1 MSPRPAPDLTARR
14 DRVLGHARR
23 IAEAEGWE
31 AVTIR
36 RLAGELG
43 VTQPVL
49 YTAFGKRQDI
59 VDAVALRGFTELAAA
74 LDTGDPAAAYLD
86 FARAH
91 PATYEAMFL
100 MPTGLRFAAADVPAP
115 MRVAFTALGRAL
127 GIDGRRPHRDRL
139 EPPARGGLTRSRGAA
154 VGRRARPSSGGAEA
168 TPRRPD
174 RGRRP
179 GSEPGNLTGASE
191 RQEREALRG
200 PPTARSAPW
209 KPQP

>member
-14 DRVLGHARR
+14 DRVLGDARR
-23 IAEAEGWE
+23 IAEAEGWD

-36 RLAGELG
+36 RLATELG

-59 VDAVALRGFTELAAA
+59 VDGVALRGFAELAAA
-74 LDTGDPAAAYLD
+74 LHTGEPAAVYLD

-115 MRVAFTALGRAL
+115 MTAAFTALGRAL
-127 GIDGRRPHRDRL
+127 GIVDDVRTEIAWSLLHGVASLDR
-139 EPPARGGLTRSRGAA
+139 
-154 VGRRARPSSGGAEA
+154 VGRLSAGARARRLAELERLLGILTAGVAHGAC
-168 TPRRPD
+168 D
-174 RGRRP
+174 
-179 GSEPGNLTGASE
+179 
-191 RQEREALRG
+191 
-200 PPTARSAPW
+200 
-209 KPQP
+209 

>member
-14 DRVLGHARR
+14 DRLLGDARR

-36 RLAGELG
+36 RLATELG

-59 VDAVALRGFTELAAA
+59 VDAVALRGFAELAAA
-74 LDTGDPAAAYLD
+74 LDTGHPAAVYLD

-100 MPTGLRFAAADVPAP
+100 MPTGLRFAAADAPAP
-115 MRVAFTALGRAL
+115 MRAAFAAVGRAL
-127 GIDGRRPHRDRL
+127 GIADDVRTEIAWSLLHGVASLDRAGRL
-139 EPPARGGLTRSRGAA
+139 SAGAHD
-154 VGRRARPSSGGAEA
+154 RRATELKRLLDVLTADEA
-168 TPRRPD
+168 
-174 RGRRP
+174 
-179 GSEPGNLTGASE
+179 
-191 RQEREALRG
+191 
-200 PPTARSAPW
+200 
-209 KPQP
+209 

>member
-36 RLAGELG
+36 RLATELG

-59 VDAVALRGFTELAAA
+59 VDAVALGGFTELAGA
-74 LDTGDPAAAYLD
+74 LGTGEPAVAYLD

-127 GIDGRRPHRDRL
+127 GIDDDVRTEIAWSLLHGVASLDRAGRL
-139 EPPARGGLTRSRGAA
+139 SAGT
-154 VGRRARPSSGGAEA
+154 
-168 TPRRPD
+168 
-174 RGRRP
+174 RGRRLEELERLLDVLTAAQTR
-179 GSEPGNLTGASE
+179 EPNQGI
-191 RQEREALRG
+191 
-200 PPTARSAPW
+200 
-209 KPQP
+209 

>member
-14 DRVLGHARR
+14 DRVLGDTRR

-36 RLAGELG
+36 RLATELG

-59 VDAVALRGFTELAAA
+59 VDAVALAGFAELAAV
-74 LDTGDPAAAYLD
+74 LDAGDPASAYLD

-100 MPTGLRFAAADVPAP
+100 MPTGLRFATAAVPP
-115 MRVAFTALGRAL
+115 PTQEAFTALGRAL
-127 GIDGRRPHRDRL
+127 GIADDIRTEIAWSLLHGVASLDRAGRLSAGARDRRLAQL
-139 EPPARGGLTRSRGAA
+139 ERLLSVLTADGGTG
-154 VGRRARPSSGGAEA
+154 PS
-168 TPRRPD
+168 D
-174 RGRRP
+174 
-179 GSEPGNLTGASE
+179 
-191 RQEREALRG
+191 
-200 PPTARSAPW
+200 
-209 KPQP
+209 

>member
-14 DRVLGHARR
+14 DRVLGDARR

-36 RLAGELG
+36 RLATELG

-59 VDAVALRGFTELAAA
+59 VDAVALHGFAELAGA
-74 LDTGDPAAAYLD
+74 LDTGHAAAAYLD

-100 MPTGLRFAAADVPAP
+100 MPTGLRFAAADAPGP
-115 MRVAFTALGRAL
+115 MRAAFAALGRAL
-127 GIDGRRPHRDRL
+127 GIADDVRTEIAWSLLHGVASLDRAGRL
-139 EPPARGGLTRSRGAA
+139 SAGA
-154 VGRRARPSSGGAEA
+154 
-168 TPRRPD
+168 
-174 RGRRP
+174 RGRR
-179 GSEPGNLTGASE
+179 SAELERLLDVLTADGA
-191 RQEREALRG
+191 
-200 PPTARSAPW
+200 
-209 KPQP
+209 

>member
-1 MSPRPAPDLTARR
+1 VSPRPAPDLTARR

-59 VDAVALRGFTELAAA
+59 VDAVALRGFTELAAS
-74 LDTGDPAAAYLD
+74 LGTGAPAAAYLD

-115 MRVAFTALGRAL
+115 MRLAFTALGRAL
-127 GIDGRRPHRDRL
+127 GIDDDVRTEIAWSLLHGVASLDRAGRL
-139 EPPARGGLTRSRGAA
+139 
-154 VGRRARPSSGGAEA
+154 SGGA
-168 TPRRPD
+168 
-174 RGRRP
+174 RGRRLEELKRLLDVLTA
-179 GSEPGNLTGASE
+179 GANQEPNQGI
-191 RQEREALRG
+191 
-200 PPTARSAPW
+200 
-209 KPQP
+209 